1 MKQRDSMLRNL
12 IQRNTHRN
20 VLYLDLNIR
29 KVVSENENSTQISSE
44 MKQWA
49 NKNKNHQNTL
59 SIKINDK

>member
-44 MKQWA
+44 MKQ
-49 NKNKNHQNTL
+49 
-59 SIKINDK
+59 

>member
-44 MKQWA
+44 MKQWT
-49 NKNKNHQNTL
+49 NHQNTL
-59 SIKINDK
+59 LRLTTSK

>member
-20 VLYLDLNIR
+20 VLYLNIR
-29 KVVSENENSTQISSE
+29 KVVLENENSTQISSE